1 MEFRKNMK
9 LSKEDKL
16 LIDVTVEGCKEIIN
30 GVISRDAKRDAHSS
44 TYEEKKSLT
53 HMYISSMPKIDTFR
67 PADIRDSLPD
77 KIKNISPADLS
88 RAITS
93 SLRVKKTPYSE
104 NQCQRKRG
112 HPKTH
117 DEPDTSLSGPK
128 SYYNESNFEY
138 KINRLLSKSEVVELI
153 YKRLCKLNLLFQ
165 LEKYVQRWIYYNM
178 RIYDVDKAWE
188 RCRSIYQIR
197 RKDFDK
203 AYEQIGKMS
212 ETDLE
217 LRADMIAKKNIK
229 SRPPARFIGLFK
241 GGAISFFQELRVLS
255 SLFRL
260 QLSRINQ

>member
-1 MEFRKNMK
+1 MK

-30 GVISRDAKRDAHSS
+30 GVISRDAKKDARFS

-53 HMYISSMPKIDTFR
+53 HMYISSMPKIDNFR

-93 SLRVKKTPYSE
+93 SLRVKKTPYS
-104 NQCQRKRG
+104 QYQRKRG
-112 HPKTH
+112 HPKTR
-117 DEPDTSLSGPK
+117 DKIDTSLSGPK

-138 KINRLLSKSEVVELI
+138 KINRLLSKSEVVEII

-165 LEKYVQRWIYYNM
+165 LEKYVQRWIYHNM

-188 RCRSIYQIR
+188 RCRSIYEIR
-197 RKDFDK
+197 REDFDK

-212 ETDLE
+212 EADLE
-217 LRADMIAKKNIK
+217 FRADKIAKTNIK

-241 GGAISFFQELRVLS
+241 GGAISFFSRVKS
-255 SLFRL
+255 S
-260 QLSRINQ
+260 